1 MSSIKIPEWLSEIS
15 KDVIEHMN
23 KDHSNSIVSTLH
35 AQHGIKD
42 KDAKMSKLEVNGY
55 FTVSNEKLY
64 FIDFENTCKSMGQ
77 YKNELIRNAK
87 KYRNYEL

>member
-1 MSSIKIPEWLSEIS
+1 MTDKKLPEWLIKVSDE
-15 KDVIEHMN
+15 VIEHMN

-55 FTVSNEKLY
+55 FTISNEKLY
-64 FIDFENTCKSMGQ
+64 FIDFENNCKSMGQ
-77 YKNELIRNAK
+77 YKYQLIRNAK

>member
-1 MSSIKIPEWLSEIS
+1 MTDKKLPEWLIKVSDE
-15 KDVIEHMN
+15 VIEHMN

-55 FTVSNEKLY
+55 YTKSNEKLY

>member
-1 MSSIKIPEWLSEIS
+1 MTDKKLPEWLVKVSDGI
-15 KDVIEHMN
+15 IEHMN

-55 FTVSNEKLY
+55 YTKSNEKLY

>member
-1 MSSIKIPEWLSEIS
+1 MTDKKLPEWLVKVSDGI
-15 KDVIEHMN
+15 IEHMN

-55 FTVSNEKLY
+55 FTISNEKLY

>member
-1 MSSIKIPEWLSEIS
+1 MADKKLPDWLIKSSDGI
-15 KDVIEHMN
+15 IEHMN

-42 KDAKMSKLEVNGY
+42 KHAKMSKLEVNGY
-55 FTVSNEKLY
+55 FAVSNEKLY